1 MITPFMQKNEIE
13 LYSKYLKKA
22 KNLFEFG
29 AGNSTLYAET
39 FSNIENIYSIDNDK
53 KWCDHIRSTSSTN
66 KINITHIDTG
76 PLHPS
81 FGIPL
86 NDTKFDDGDSLKQL
100 QPNYYN
106 FIHNIDIDIDTILI
120 DGRWRVMCG
129 IKTWEKFK
137 EKDVTVIIHDYLDR
151 KHMYGFLDNYYE
163 IIESVGSLVVTKP
176 KKENIELD
184 YSKYLFDWS

>member
-1 MITPFMQKNEIE
+1 MVVPFMQKNEIE

-53 KWCDHIRSTSSTN
+53 KWCDYIKSKSSTN
-66 KINITHIDTG
+66 KINITYINTG
-76 PLHPS
+76 PIKN

-86 NDTKFDDGDSLKQL
+86 NETKFDDGNPLKKL

-106 FIHNIDIDIDTILI
+106 FINNIDIDVDTILI
-120 DGRWRVMCG
+120 DGRWRVMSG
-129 IKTWEKFK
+129 IKTWEKYK
-137 EKDVTVIIHDYLDR
+137 EKDVTVIIHDYLER
-151 KHMYGFLDNYYE
+151 KHYYGVLDNYYE
-163 IIESVGSLVVTKP
+163 IIESAGTLVVTKP
-176 KKENIELD
+176 KKENIELN